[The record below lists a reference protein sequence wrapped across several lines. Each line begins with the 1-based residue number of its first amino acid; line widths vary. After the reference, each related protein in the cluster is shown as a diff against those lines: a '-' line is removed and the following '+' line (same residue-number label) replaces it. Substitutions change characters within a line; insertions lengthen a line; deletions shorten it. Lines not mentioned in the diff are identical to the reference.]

1 MANLRILLN
10 LLWIILGGLIMAL
23 GWAFAGVLMAITI
36 IGLPW
41 VPACFRIAR
50 FTLWPFGYQAVAR
63 EQQYHLAD
71 IGRLVAGIRTS
82 DTGNRLFHQHHR
94 HTLRLAARQ
103 NAAHLP
109 RPHRYENRSHIRAKL
124 GKQHNATA
132 LVRHRG

>member
-63 EQQYHLAD
+63 EQHIAAEAVGCLGNIIWLILAGWWLALGHLTLA
-71 IGRLVAGIRTS
+71 IGYFISIIGIPF
-82 DTGNRLFHQHHR
+82 GWQHIKM
-94 HTLRLAARQ
+94 LRISLAPIGMKIEAISEQ
-103 NAAHLP
+103 N
-109 RPHRYENRSHIRAKL
+109 
-124 GKQHNATA
+124 
-132 LVRHRG
+132 